1 MSTAPTLSSHSL
13 WNLFY
18 ILTINYLLIY
28 SVLFFFL
35 GGGGHAKGSAECS
48 VPLLLFSHSGVSES
62 LVTPWTVACHDPLS
76 LGFFRQEYWSELPF
90 PPPGDLPDSGIEHTT
105 PACLLPCRWIH
116 YHWIMWAFPDQG
128 SNLGPLLLNHWIL
141 TTGPLRNSPSFPFNT

>member
-1 MSTAPTLSSHSL
+1 M
-13 WNLFY
+13 
-18 ILTINYLLIY
+18 
-28 SVLFFFL
+28 
-35 GGGGHAKGSAECS
+35 
-48 VPLLLFSHSGVSES
+48 
-62 LVTPWTVACHDPLS
+62 TPWTVACHDPLS

-141 TTGPLRNSPSFPFNT
+141 TTGPLRNSPSFPFNTKSDTINIFWQGKALCKRPICPVTNLKPVTSMLYSPSALTHVLDLLGTQHLA